1 MAQAQKGYGQE
12 NQGET
17 IMPTRIIKTTL
28 GAVDFDSRLIPAGQV
43 VSILGSTVE
52 FNDSLDLWMATKTHN
67 DEFAVDN
74 LGNIAVKDGIHF
86 ATHDYIDLRDL
97 LEEQKGLDNVVVNI
111 QREQELPYAA
121 RCWNISPVNAI
132 YETLIISQE
141 QIDLDAILGSNDVP
155 QLQQLHQVGFQAMGT
170 LDTVAATTE
179 YQSIRQDAILYVESR
194 KYALDGSQQW
204 YSADTI
210 GQMNGPP
217 PGDPSI
223 SRTRWTSDFAMVQ
236 RTVRGNPDLIVG
248 PGLHVVRVWSM
259 WAANREA
266 QNFILDPATDEPAF
280 EVSSNTS
287 RLEVQLPALQV
298 NVIGNERD
306 LTATE
311 QAVWY
316 SNILLG

>member
-1 MAQAQKGYGQE
+1 
-12 NQGET
+12 
-17 IMPTRIIKTTL
+17 MPTRVIKTTL

-43 VSILGSTVE
+43 VSPSGSTVE
-52 FNDSLDLWMATKTHN
+52 FNDGLDLWMATKSHN
-67 DEFAVDN
+67 DAFALDN
-74 LGNIAVKDGIHF
+74 AGAIAIKDSITF

-97 LEEQKGLDNVVVNI
+97 LEEQKCLDSIVVNI

-121 RCWNISPVNAI
+121 RCWNISPVNAM

-141 QIDLDAILGSNDVP
+141 QIDLDAILGSNDVK
-155 QLQQLHQVGFQAMGT
+155 QLQQLHQVGFQPMGT
-170 LDTVAATTE
+170 LDTVTATTE
-179 YQSIRQDAILYVESR
+179 YQAIRQDAIVYVESR

-204 YSADTI
+204 YSADTM

-217 PGDPSI
+217 PGDPTL

-236 RTVRGNPDLIVG
+236 RSVRGNPDLIVG

-266 QNFILDPATDEPAF
+266 QQFVLDPATDEPAF
-280 EVSSNTS
+280 EVQFNTS

-298 NVIGNERD
+298 NIIGNERD

>member
-1 MAQAQKGYGQE
+1 MEKAQKGYHQE
-12 NQGET
+12 KGEA
-17 IMPTRIIKTTL
+17 IMPTRIIKTTM
-28 GAVDFDSRLIPAGQV
+28 GAVDFDSRLIEAGQP

-52 FNDSLDLWMATKTHN
+52 FNDGLDLWMATKSHN
-67 DEFAVDN
+67 DAFALDN
-74 LGNIAVKDGIHF
+74 TGAIAIKDFITF

-97 LEEQKGLDNVVVNI
+97 LEEQKCLDSLVVNI

-121 RCWNISPVNAI
+121 RCWNISPVNAM

-141 QIDLDAILGSNDVP
+141 QIDLDAILGSNDVK
-155 QLQQLHQVGFQAMGT
+155 QLQQLHQVGFQPMGT
-170 LDTVAATTE
+170 LDTATATTE
-179 YQSIRQDAILYVESR
+179 YQAIRQDAIVYVESR

-204 YSADTI
+204 YSADTM
-210 GQMNGPP
+210 GQMNGPA
-217 PGDPSI
+217 PGDPTL
-223 SRTRWTSDFAMVQ
+223 SRTRWTRDFAMVQ
-236 RTVRGNPDLIVG
+236 RSVRGNPDLIVG

-266 QNFILDPATDEPAF
+266 QQFVLDPATDEPAF
-280 EVSSNTS
+280 EVQYNTS

-298 NVIGNERD
+298 NIIGNERD

>member
-1 MAQAQKGYGQE
+1 
-12 NQGET
+12 
-17 IMPTRIIKTTL
+17 MPTRIIKTTM
-28 GAVDFDSRLIPAGQV
+28 GAVDFDSRLIPAGQP

-52 FNDSLDLWMATKTHN
+52 FNDSLDLWMATKSHN

-74 LGNIAVKDGIHF
+74 VGAIAVKDGIHF

-121 RCWNISPVNAI
+121 RCWNISPVNAM

-179 YQSIRQDAILYVESR
+179 YQSIRQDAIVYVESR
-194 KYALDGSQQW
+194 KYALDGGQQW
-204 YSADTI
+204 YSTDTM

-217 PGDPSI
+217 PGDPTL

-266 QNFILDPATDEPAF
+266 QQFILDPATDEPAF
-280 EVSSNTS
+280 EVQFNTC

-298 NVIGNERD
+298 NIIGNERD